1 MFGKKLYFFNG
12 IFHPIC
18 IFKMQFF
25 QSSFRCKILGF
36 SSIILNVSFPQ
47 KANCQIFIN
56 FEKNVALRSKSKLL
70 ATQKVYYHVLKNKNL
85 SIMKNIYFLFGFVF
99 FNSVGFL
106 TFQTAFAHEGNPQ
119 NGFYF
124 TENKGQWDKTVH
136 FRADIPDGFLFL
148 EKNSLHYGFYD
159 GTALRKRHANPQN
172 VDSQTA
178 RTEES
183 LKAHGIKVRFLG
195 SNENPTFKSQKP
207 QVFRKNFFIGN
218 DPARWGPDAQG
229 FGEVRYENLYEN
241 IDLQF
246 YTDQTALKYDFIV
259 SPKAN
264 PAQIRLTYEGVQNM
278 RLENGNLLIQTSVNQ
293 FLEKKPVSY
302 QIIQGKKVEVETQFV
317 LENGVLSFVFPKGY
331 DSNYEL
337 LIDPELVFA
346 TFSGSRVDNWGN
358 TATHDEN
365 GNLVAAGTVFGVS
378 FPTTIGAFDQTFN
391 GVVDIAIIKFN
402 SAGNQALYITYLGG
416 NAAEVPHSIVVNK
429 AKQLVVLGS
438 TSSRDYPVS
447 FNAFDRSFNGG
458 SVPNLNNIIGDNPY
472 LNGSDILVTILAEN
486 GNSVAGST
494 YLGGSANDGL
504 NHNAL
509 VSSYGDQ
516 FRGDVFTD
524 DDNHIYIA
532 SATLSSDFPVTS
544 SAAIPLYRGNG
555 DAVIVKMN
563 PTASGILYSTFW
575 GGSGAD
581 AAYSIKVSKIG
592 EIIVAGGT
600 QSVNF
605 PLIAGANRTI
615 YGGNTDGFVSK
626 FNSNGI
632 QIASTYVGTT
642 GYDQAYFVDLNTEGE
657 IYVYGSTTG
666 NYPIIGA
673 NIYSNGN
680 SGQFIHKFD
689 KNLSTTVF
697 STRIGSG
704 RGTPDI
710 APTAFLVSNCG
721 HIYIAGW
728 GGLVNNIGG
737 YRGGS
742 STVGMP
748 VTTDA
753 FKRATDGSD
762 FYLAILDKNAQK
774 LLYGTFFGGNTPNDP
789 SAQGDA
795 DHVDG
800 GTSRFDKR
808 GQIYHSVCA
817 CRNGGF
823 PATTGSF
830 STTNNAT
837 GGCNNA
843 AFKFELQSL
852 KAAFVPLN
860 EKNEITRK
868 GCAPLKLKFDNR
880 SRNGVVYEWDF
891 GNFGK
896 SGQNTNIEITF
907 VKTGKYPVRLRAE
920 NEITCL
926 PPDFAYDTIEVIGG
940 EFAAKGDTTLCYGE
954 QTQLSV
960 TGTVS
965 GTYLWTPAAGLNN
978 PNSQNP
984 TAKPEKTTTYQVR
997 ILTGDAC
1004 TYNRNVTVNVR
1015 EKLEARFEVKYEL
1028 LCEPFPLVRITN
1040 LSSTADFYQW
1050 DLGNGQTFTGR
1061 NPPPFKYEAEG
1072 NYTIK
1077 LRLAQQNCPAQKDT
1091 VVSIFRN
1098 DYLAFYKNIR
1108 LSNPSTICLK
1118 DSVQLRAEG
1127 GVRYVWS
1134 PSAGLSNPNIAN
1146 PKASPA
1152 QTTLYKVTIFNERG
1166 CGVDTTIRVE
1176 IKGKVIADFEAVTST
1191 ECGKKATLK
1200 LSNKTQEATT
1210 VVWRMG
1216 NGTVLSSMPSNFT
1229 YEQSGTYD
1237 ITLEATN
1244 GICSDKK
1251 TIKVVIDNI
1260 IPPNVITPNGDGK
1273 NDTFAV
1279 GNASSGWKIQISDR
1293 WGKVVFQSDN
1303 YKNDWGGE
1311 ASNTTYFYTLTSP
1324 EGKKCQGWI
1333 QVFKGN

>member
-1 MFGKKLYFFNG
+1 MK
-12 IFHPIC
+12 
-18 IFKMQFF
+18 
-25 QSSFRCKILGF
+25 
-36 SSIILNVSFPQ
+36 
-47 KANCQIFIN
+47 
-56 FEKNVALRSKSKLL
+56 
-70 ATQKVYYHVLKNKNL
+70 
-85 SIMKNIYFLFGFVF
+85 KNIYAIFVF
-99 FNSVGFL
+99 LGIL
-106 TFQTAFAHEGNPQ
+106 TSQTAFSHEGQPK

-124 TENKGQWDKTVH
+124 TENKGQWDKTVR

-159 GTALRKRHANPQN
+159 GLALRKRHANPQN
-172 VDSQTA
+172 TDSQTA
-178 RTEES
+178 RTEENI
-183 LKAHGIKVRFLG
+183 KAHGIKVRFVG
-195 SNENPTFKSQKP
+195 ANENPSFKSQKP
-207 QVFRKNFFIGN
+207 QFFKKNFFVGN
-218 DPARWGPDAQG
+218 DPSRWGAEAQG
-229 FGEVRYENLYEN
+229 FEEVRYENLYEN

-246 YTDQTALKYDFIV
+246 YTEQTALKYDFIV
-259 SPKAN
+259 RPKAN
-264 PAQIRLTYEGVQNM
+264 PAQIRLSYEGVKNM

-293 FLEKKPVSY
+293 FLEKKPFSY
-302 QIIQGKKVEVETQFV
+302 QMIEGKKVEVETAFV

-331 DSNYEL
+331 DTNYEL
-337 LIDPELVFA
+337 VIDPELVFS

-365 GNLVAAGTVFGVS
+365 GNLIAAGTVFGIN
-378 FPTTIGAFDQTFN
+378 FPTTVGAFDQSFN

-402 SAGNQALYITYLGG
+402 SAGNQALYMTYLGG

-447 FNAFDRSFNGG
+447 INAFDRSFNGG

-472 LNGSDILVTILAEN
+472 LNGSDIIVSILAEN
-486 GNSVAGST
+486 GNSVAGSS

-504 NHNAL
+504 NSNNL

-524 DDNHIYIA
+524 DENNIYIA
-532 SATLSSDFPVTS
+532 SVTLSADFPITS
-544 SAAIPLYRGNG
+544 NAAIPLYRGNG
-555 DAVIVKMN
+555 DGVIVKMN
-563 PTASGILYSTFW
+563 PTASGVLYSTFW
-575 GGSGAD
+575 GGTGAD
-581 AAYSIKVSKIG
+581 AAYSIKTSKTG
-592 EIIVAGGT
+592 DIIVSGGT
-600 QSVNF
+600 QSLNF
-605 PLIAGANRTI
+605 PLMAGANRTS

-626 FNSNGI
+626 FNANGI
-632 QIASTYVGTT
+632 VIASTYVGTT
-642 GYDQAYFVDLNTEGE
+642 GYDQAYFVDLNTDGE

-666 NYPIIGA
+666 NYPIVGA
-673 NIYSNGN
+673 NVYSNGN

-689 KNLSTTVF
+689 KNLSATVF
-697 STRIGSG
+697 STRIGAG
-704 RGTPDI
+704 RGVPDI
-710 APTAFLVSNCG
+710 APTAFLVSDCG

-728 GGLVNNIGG
+728 GGLVNNIAG

-742 STVGMP
+742 STIGMP

-753 FKRATDGSD
+753 FKRSTDGSD

-774 LLYGTFFGGNTPNDP
+774 LLYATFFGGNTPNDA
-789 SAQGDA
+789 SATGDA

-808 GQIYHSVCA
+808 GQIYHAVCA

-823 PATTGSF
+823 PATTGAF
-830 STTNNAT
+830 STTNNAQ

-852 KAAFVPLN
+852 KAAFAPLN
-860 EKNEITRK
+860 DLRQVTRK
-868 GCAPLKLKFDNR
+868 GCAPLKIIFDNR
-880 SRNGVVYEWDF
+880 SRNGFVHSWDF
-891 GNFGK
+891 GAFGK
-896 SGQNTNIEITF
+896 SGQEDEIVITF
-907 VKTGKYPVRLRAE
+907 NKTGKYPIVLKVE
-920 NEITCL
+920 NEVTCL

-940 EFAAKGDTTLCYGE
+940 EFTVKGDTTLCYGE
-954 QTQLSV
+954 QAQLGV
-960 TGTVS
+960 TGTVT
-965 GTYLWTPAAGLNN
+965 GTYVWTPATGLNN

-984 TAKPEKTTTYQVR
+984 IAKPEKTTTYQVR

-1015 EKLEARFEVKYEL
+1015 EKLDARFDVKFDN
-1028 LCEPFPLVRITN
+1028 LCDVYPLIKITN
-1040 LSSTADFYQW
+1040 RSSIADTYLW
-1050 DLGNGQTFTGR
+1050 DFGNGQTFVGR
-1061 NPPPFKYEAEG
+1061 NPPDFVYGSEG

-1077 LRLAQQNCPAQKDT
+1077 LRLLQQNCPAQTDT
-1091 VVSIFRN
+1091 TIVIKRDDASV
-1098 DYLAFYKNIR
+1098 FYKGIR
-1108 LSNPSTICLK
+1108 MLQPPTVCLK

-1127 GVRYVWS
+1127 GFRYVWS

-1152 QTTLYKVTIFNERG
+1152 QTTVYKVNIFNERG
-1166 CGVDTTIRVE
+1166 CGVDTTVRVE
-1176 IKGKVIADFEAVTST
+1176 IKGRVIADFEAATSA

-1200 LSNKTQEATT
+1200 LTNKTQEATAT
-1210 VVWRMG
+1210 VWKMG
-1216 NGTVLSSMPSNFT
+1216 NGAVFNSMPSNFT
-1229 YEQSGTYD
+1229 YDQSGTYD

-1273 NDTFAV
+1273 NDTFVV
-1279 GNASSGWKIQISDR
+1279 GNTSSGWKIQISDR

-1311 ASNTTYFYTLTSP
+1311 SSNTTYFYTLTSP
-1324 EGKKCQGWI
+1324 EGRKCQGWI
-1333 QVFKGN
+1333 QVFRGN